1 MRGRGVNLQ
10 YTFGE
15 RDQRGSQV
23 ANPLFDLLFAVH
35 QHGSIQAAAQA
46 LGSSYRHVWGQL
58 KHWEAALGEPLVTWA
73 QGQPARLTAFAERL
87 RWAETRARTRLT
99 PHIEA
104 LRLELEHV
112 LEEALVG
119 TQEVLTVWASHDQA
133 LPLLQ
138 EAASRRQLHLELRFA
153 GSMDALRA
161 LAEGRCT
168 VAGFHVPPLAH
179 GRSVFARSLKPL
191 LKPGR
196 HKLMGCLRRVQG
208 LMLPAGNPLG
218 VTTLP
223 DVARAR
229 LRFVNRQ
236 PGAGTRLLMIH
247 LLQEAGI
254 SPSQIVGFEDTAEDS
269 HLAVAAAVAAGSAD
283 VGLGIEAAARHFGL
297 HFLPLVAED
306 YFLVCLRDVL
316 DRPAVKLLRGTL
328 ADPLWPQILRPQA
341 GYEAAPQAGQVL
353 ALTQALPWWR
363 FRAPGSARATSR

>member
-23 ANPLFDLLFAVH
+23 ANPLFDLLWAVH

-46 LGSSYRHVWGQL
+46 LGASYRHVWGQL
-58 KHWEAALGEPLVTWA
+58 KHWEASLGEPLVTWA
-73 QGQPARLTAFAERL
+73 QGQPARLTPFAERL

-104 LRLELEHV
+104 LRVELERV

-119 TQEVLTVWASHDQA
+119 TQEVLTVWASHDQV

-138 EAASRRQLHLELRFA
+138 EAAARRQLHVELRFT

-208 LMLPAGNPLG
+208 LMLPKGNPQG
-218 VTTLP
+218 VHGLH
-223 DVARAR
+223 DVVRGR

-247 LLQEAGI
+247 LLQEAGL
-254 SPSQIVGFEDTAEDS
+254 STAQIEGFEDTAEES

-297 HFLPLVAED
+297 HFLPLVSED
-306 YFLVCLRDVL
+306 YFMVCLKDVL
-316 DRPAVKLLRGTL
+316 ERPAVRALRETL
-328 ADPLWPQILRPQA
+328 ADAAWAQILQQQA
-341 GYEAAPQAGQVL
+341 GYDTAPRAGQVL

-363 FRAPGSARATSR
+363 FRAPSRPRSAAL